1 MIQSKGLTIFA
12 EDKNEKGELKN
23 IYIKKNN
30 YEKGFQIT
38 FAKKGVF
45 ETKGNKKVLVLYDG
59 QTLNQNNNKVTNFDF
74 SKSDFGLGNMDSHLV
89 THKKM
94 QEQSTISL

>member
-1 MIQSKGLTIFA
+1 LLKG
-12 EDKNEKGELKN
+12 KNENGELKN

-30 YEKGFQIT
+30 YGKGFQIT

-74 SKSDFGLGNMDSHLV
+74 SKSDYGTRKYGLTSCNSQKD
-89 THKKM
+89 TRAINNFFNKM
-94 QEQSTISL
+94 CKIYF